1 MADRLILDTGV
12 IIGFERR
19 GGDLRSVI
27 ADREPAIAAVT
38 AMELLAG
45 VSGVSSRHHD
55 IVGLNAEA
63 LLAVMPV
70 AHYTLEVARVHAH
83 LLKHTR
89 QTGRPRG
96 SFDLIIA
103 ATAIATGS
111 LLLTTD
117 AAARFD
123 ELPAVKSE
131 LVSVN

>member
-19 GGDLRSVI
+19 GWDLHEVI
-27 ADREPAIAAVT
+27 GNREPAIAAVT

-45 VSGVSSRHHD
+45 VGGVSSRHHD
-55 IVGLNAEA
+55 MVGLNAEA
-63 LLAVMPV
+63 LLAVMPI
-70 AHYTLEVARVHAH
+70 ADYTIQVARIHAH

-96 SFDLIIA
+96 AFDLIIA

-111 LLLTTD
+111 VLLTTD
-117 AAARFD
+117 ASARFD
-123 ELPAVKSE
+123 ELPSVESE
-131 LVSVN
+131 LVHVG